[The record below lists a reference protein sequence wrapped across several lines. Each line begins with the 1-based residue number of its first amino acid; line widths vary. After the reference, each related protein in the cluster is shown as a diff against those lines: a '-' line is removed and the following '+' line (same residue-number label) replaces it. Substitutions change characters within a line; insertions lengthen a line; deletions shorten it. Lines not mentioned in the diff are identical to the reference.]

1 MKRIYIALVLLAI
14 IAVSCVSTLLL
25 ERKQLHAMI
34 DLTDKMEQSCR
45 KGDYDRALEQAITL
59 KGEFDERT
67 KTFALF
73 LRHNELNAIKETV
86 LLLPLHLEQESYHEF
101 YIDVS
106 RCRLLLQKQWEMDLP
121 ILQNIF

>member
-14 IAVSCVSTLLL
+14 IAASCVGTLLL
-25 ERKQLHAMI
+25 EKKQLQAMI
-34 DLTDKMEQSCR
+34 DLTNRMEDSCR
-45 KGDYDRALEQAITL
+45 KGNYDRALEEAITL

-86 LLLPLHLEQESYHEF
+86 LLLPLHLEQENYPEF
-101 YIDVS
+101 YLDVS
-106 RCRLLLQKQWEMDLP
+106 RCRLLLQKQWEMDQP
-121 ILQNIF
+121 SLQNIF